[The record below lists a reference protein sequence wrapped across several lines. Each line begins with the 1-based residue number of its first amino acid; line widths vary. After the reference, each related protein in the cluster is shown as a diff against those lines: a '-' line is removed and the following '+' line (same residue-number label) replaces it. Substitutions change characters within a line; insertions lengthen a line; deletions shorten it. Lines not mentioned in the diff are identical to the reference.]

1 MAPIRNPRRLPRR
14 HMAGRAIID
23 TPKGMDY
30 VEATVDVD
38 FDDIDGAEK
47 EAREHYGRLKDA
59 ED

>member
-1 MAPIRNPRRLPRR
+1 
-14 HMAGRAIID
+14 MAGRAIID